1 MADTPNHSD
10 RTAEHLADIE
20 QKAQAGDLGGFGAA
34 ITRCLAPPKVIH
46 EVAATPAFWQSV
58 ESLLGRIPADNDHS
72 IALALAELGRLHAS
86 LKSKTE
92 QLQPLAARVLEKR
105 VPAHFSHGD
114 ADVATFA
121 AKGWACSGRPA
132 DVAVAVRTAV
142 MAEAPKPLVPWLEL
156 ALSAGNVSAVLEG
169 IASCLRES
177 APLDAKQGKK
187 RASRLQR
194 LLRALRSALDADRVA
209 LDSDVPKALADLTEK
224 GFRGVH
230 PPQYADGAK
239 AVDELMS
246 LALHLIRMDF
256 FQLLTEPAIY
266 NSVGAASG
274 WLPSGGW
281 RRFTRSSVR
290 AARLRKDLL
299 NGLVFLLK
307 QGHPNRPLLESH
319 QMLSADAAAA
329 LAELKAAA
337 EADRTIPAKLRSWLA
352 SGGKA
357 TITGEEQTL
366 SETDD
371 TVIGM
376 ALLAVE
382 GLARCEFFRSE
393 SPADGP
399 IKELVEGAREAHNRV
414 LSVAVRRDLRVFG
427 APGEVVKFSPQLHR
441 LVGTATAPD
450 QVVIVDP
457 GVECLGSFGKRV
469 VVPAVVEAR

>member
-1 MADTPNHSD
+1 MADTPKDPD
-10 RTAEHLADIE
+10 RTAERLADIE
-20 QKAQAGDLGGFGAA
+20 RKAQAGDLGGFSAA

-46 EVAATPAFWQSV
+46 EVTATPAFW
-58 ESLLGRIPADNDHS
+58 ESLETLLGGIPADNDHA

-86 LKSKTE
+86 LKSKAE
-92 QLQPLAARVLEKR
+92 QLQPLAAGLLERR
-105 VPAHFSHGD
+105 VPFHFSHGD
-114 ADVATFA
+114 TDVATFA

-132 DVAVAVRTAV
+132 DVEVAVRTAV
-142 MAEAPKPLVPWLEL
+142 MAEAPKPLVPWFEL
-156 ALSAGNVSAVLEG
+156 ALSTGDVSTVLDG

-177 APLDAKQGKK
+177 APMDAKQGKK

-194 LLRALRSALDADRVA
+194 LLRALRSALDADRVT
-209 LDSDVPKALADLTEK
+209 LDGDVPKALAELAAK
-224 GFRGVH
+224 GFRAVE

-246 LALHLIRMDF
+246 LARHLIRMDLP
-256 FQLLTEPAIY
+256 LLTEPAIY
-266 NSVGAASG
+266 NSVGAANG
-274 WLPSGGW
+274 WLPAGGW
-281 RRFTRSSVR
+281 RRFTRSAVG
-290 AARLRKDLL
+290 AARLRKTLL
-299 NGLVFLLK
+299 DGLVILLK
-307 QGHPNRPLLESH
+307 QGHPNQPLLESH
-319 QMLSADAAAA
+319 LMLSADAGAA
-329 LAELKAAA
+329 LAELQAAA
-337 EADRTIPAKLRSWLA
+337 ETDRAIPAKQRSWLA

-357 TITGEEQTL
+357 TIGGEKQAL

-382 GLARCEFFRSE
+382 GLVRCEFFRSE
-393 SPADGP
+393 GPVDGP
-399 IKELVEGAREAHNRV
+399 TKELVEGVREAHNRV
-414 LSVAVRRDLRVFG
+414 LSVAARRDLRVFG
-427 APGEVVKFSPQLHR
+427 APGEVVKFSPQMHR